1 MNTTK
6 ITIPET
12 KIDDFIENIER
23 IFRKYGLYI
32 KYSEG
37 KSQELL
43 TEIITDLTEINRE
56 ITKIKEDGK
65 CR

>member
-56 ITKIKEDGK
+56 IIKIKED
-65 CR
+65 R

>member
-23 IFRKYGLYI
+23 IFKKYGLYI

-56 ITKIKEDGK
+56 ITKIKED
-65 CR
+65 R

>member
-6 ITIPET
+6 ITIQET

-23 IFRKYGLYI
+23 IFKKYGLYI

-56 ITKIKEDGK
+56 ITKIKED
-65 CR
+65 R

>member
-23 IFRKYGLYI
+23 IFKKYGLYI

-43 TEIITDLTEINRE
+43 TEIITDLTEINKE
-56 ITKIKEDGK
+56 ITKIKED
-65 CR
+65 R

>member
-32 KYSEG
+32 KYSDG

-56 ITKIKEDGK
+56 ITKIKED
-65 CR
+65 R

>member
-23 IFRKYGLYI
+23 IFKKYGLYI

-37 KSQELL
+37 KS
-43 TEIITDLTEINRE
+43 
-56 ITKIKEDGK
+56 
-65 CR
+65 